1 MPDITTPDGVAIHY
15 GEYGTGLPMVFVHG
29 WSMSGRVWYFQRQFS
44 TARRVIVP
52 DLRGH
57 GRSGIAQGRSLTLDE
72 MVNDLETLFHALGLE
87 QAVVV
92 GWSMG
97 AMVVLAAYPRIRER
111 IAGIVLVG
119 GTPRF
124 TSMEGYGH
132 GLSPLEVR
140 GISLRLK
147 RDYSRTMGD
156 FFRSMFSPG
165 ELTGEQYQRVVH
177 EIVIPG
183 RQPSHEAA
191 FQGLDILAEADLRAQ
206 LSEIRTPVLLIHG
219 GEDAICPHGAS
230 VYMAEHL
237 PEARLEIM
245 KGCGHAPFM
254 SRPETFNL
262 LVSNFMDSV
271 HADN

>member
-1 MPDITTPDGVAIHY
+1 MPDITAPDGVDIHFDAL
-15 GEYGTGLPMVFVHG
+15 GTGLPVVFVHG
-29 WSMSGRVWYFQRQFS
+29 WAMSGRVWYFQRQFS
-44 TARRVIVP
+44 DCRRVIIP

-57 GRSGIAQGRSLTLDE
+57 GLSGIAQGTTLTLDD
-72 MVNDLETLFHALGLE
+72 MGRDLEALFTALGLE

-97 AMVVLAAYPRIRER
+97 TMVVLAAYPRIRER

-191 FQGLDILAEADLRAQ
+191 FQCLDILAETELRP
-206 LSEIRTPVLLIHG
+206 LLPEIRTPALLIHG
-219 GEDAICPHGAS
+219 EEDAICPHGAS
-230 VYMAEHL
+230 AYMAEHL

-245 KGCGHAPFM
+245 KGCGHAPFI
-254 SRPETFNL
+254 SRPETFNRL
-262 LVSNFMDSV
+262 LSDFMGSV
-271 HADN
+271 HADD